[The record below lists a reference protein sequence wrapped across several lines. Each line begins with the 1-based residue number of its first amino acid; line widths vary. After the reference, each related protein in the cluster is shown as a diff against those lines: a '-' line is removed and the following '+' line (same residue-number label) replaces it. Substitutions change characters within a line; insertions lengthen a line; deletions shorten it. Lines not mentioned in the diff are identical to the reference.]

1 MARDPDELIPRKPKS
16 EISVGQDISAL
27 SVEEL
32 GARIAALEEEIR
44 RTREALAARDA
55 TKSAADAVFRR

>member
-1 MARDPDELIPRKPKS
+1 MVLDPDELIPRKAKS
-16 EISVGQDISAL
+16 EISVGQDITAL

-32 GARIAALEEEIR
+32 GARIAVLEEEIR
-44 RTREALAARDA
+44 RTREALVAREA